1 MSFLS
6 WLKSKTRKLFDENFT
21 NLYWT
26 CEVCGKEVFGKE
38 RFCKECFDNLPF
50 LEDKI
55 CAHCGRRVKASTNY
69 CLSCKNKQTDIDLAR
84 SVFDYSD
91 AVRLMIHKLKYKGKR
106 YLARIFAPYLA
117 NVYWKNYF
125 NSDLI
130 VYVPMFRKDQR
141 KRGYNQS
148 KLLAKELSKLINVPV
163 FDGLTKTKRTSKQ
176 VGLKRKE
183 RKVNLKGA
191 FKLTSKKEIIDKSI
205 LIVDD
210 VMTTGATV
218 ERIAELL
225 KKKGAKIVKALT
237 VASVQITE

>member
-1 MSFLS
+1 MKLFYFL
-6 WLKSKTRKLFDENFT
+6 KRVTRKVFDENFT
-21 NLYWT
+21 HLYWT
-26 CEVCGKEVFGKE
+26 CEVCGKELFKKE
-38 RFCKECFDNLPF
+38 HFCKECFENLPF

-55 CAHCGRRVKASTNY
+55 CNHCGRKVNVSTNY

-91 AVRLMIHKLKYKGKR
+91 AVRLLIHKLKYSGKR

-125 NSDLI
+125 NVDAI

-141 KRGYNQS
+141 KRGFNQS
-148 KLLAKELSKLINVPV
+148 KLLAEELSKLINVPV
-163 FDGLTKTKRTSKQ
+163 LEEVIVKTKRTSKQ

-183 RKVNLKGA
+183 RKVNLKGS

-225 KKKGAKIVKALT
+225 KSSGAKTVKALT
-237 VASVQITE
+237 VASVQIS